1 MATKPKPSKPIT
13 DAEQCLVWLDPVMAA
28 AIDKARG
35 VTPKKPKGT
44 KTRPR
49 LILEL
54 VAQGL
59 QLENYEPRKPGRPAA
74 AKTNNGD

>member
-1 MATKPKPSKPIT
+1 MAEKPKPSKPIT
-13 DAEQCLVWLDPVMAA
+13 DAEQCLVWLDPVLAA
-28 AIDKARG
+28 ALDKARG

-54 VAQGL
+54 VAKGL
-59 QLENYEPRKPGRPAA
+59 QLEGYEPRKPGRPAS
-74 AKTNNGD
+74 KTPSE

>member
-1 MATKPKPSKPIT
+1 MAKQPKPSKPIT
-13 DAEQCLVWLDPVMAA
+13 DAEQCLIWLDPVIAT

-35 VTPKKPKGT
+35 VTTKKPKGT

-54 VAQGL
+54 VAKGL
-59 QLENYEPRKPGRPAA
+59 KIEGYEPRKPGRPRAEPKELA
-74 AKTNNGD
+74 E

>member
-1 MATKPKPSKPIT
+1 MAEKPKPSKPIT
-13 DAEQCLVWLDPVMAA
+13 DAEQCLIWLDPVMAA

-35 VTPKKPKGT
+35 VTTKKPKGK

-54 VAQGL
+54 LATGL
-59 QLENYEPRKPGRPAA
+59 KLEGYEPRKPGRPKAQ
-74 AKTNNGD
+74 TPSE